1 MMAGSTN
8 RKLLE
13 GVVLTLLVVAL
24 VGGAFFI
31 GRNRLTQTEGA
42 TKVPPGTREV
52 DEALVRFSEEPPI
65 VPQATRMRGLAAS
78 PDGTV
83 YLSADFAVIELG
95 PNGSEKTRHALDS
108 AARCLA
114 VGMDKRLYLGC
125 GDHVEVID
133 PCGRSE
139 GAVWSSLGERAFI
152 TGIAVGANRVFIAD
166 AGNRILWIRDLAG
179 KTVRDLGGTP
189 GSDTPKVP
197 GTYYDVAYSPIDNCF
212 WVTDAGQHGVIRY
225 SPDGEVLGRWGKP
238 SEKIEDFSG
247 CCNPTQI
254 AVMPD
259 GKLVTV
265 EKKPDLVK
273 LHTSDG
279 VFDSVIA
286 PPRAFTRKTFV
297 PDVVADAQGRVIVL
311 DPKRKQL
318 RVFVRKQG
326 AGSR

>member
-1 MMAGSTN
+1 MAGSN
-8 RKLLE
+8 NKKLLE
-13 GVVLTLLVVAL
+13 GIVLALLVVAL
-24 VGGAFFI
+24 LGGAFFV
-31 GRNRLTQTEGA
+31 GGNRLTQTEGA
-42 TKVPPGTREV
+42 AKTPLGTREV
-52 DEALVRFSEEPPI
+52 GEALVRFSEGAPI
-65 VPQATRMRGLAAS
+65 VPKATRMRGLAAS

-83 YLSADFAVIELG
+83 YLSADFTVIELSPDG
-95 PNGSEKTRHALDS
+95 TERMRHALDS

-114 VGMDKRLYLGC
+114 VGADKRLYLGC
-125 GDHVEVID
+125 GDHVEVIE
-133 PCGRSE
+133 PRGESKSTAWE
-139 GAVWSSLGERAFI
+139 SLGERAFI
-152 TGIAVGANRVFIAD
+152 TAIAVGANRVFIAD
-166 AGNRILWIRDLAG
+166 AGNRTLWVRDLEG
-179 KTVRDLGGTP
+179 QVIRDLGGTP
-189 GSDTPKVP
+189 GSDAPRVP
-197 GTYYDVAYSPIDNCF
+197 GTYYDVAYSPVDNCF

-225 SPDGEVLGRWGKP
+225 SPDGKILGRWGKA

-279 VFDSVIA
+279 TLDCVVA
-286 PPRAFTRKTFV
+286 PPKAFIRKTFV
-297 PDVVADAQGRVIVL
+297 PDVVADVNGRVIVL

-326 AGSR
+326 KGTR